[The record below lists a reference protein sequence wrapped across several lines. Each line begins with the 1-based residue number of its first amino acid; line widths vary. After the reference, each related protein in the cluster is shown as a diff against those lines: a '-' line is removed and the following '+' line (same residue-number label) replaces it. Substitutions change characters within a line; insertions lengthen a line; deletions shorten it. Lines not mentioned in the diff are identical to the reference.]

1 MSRRCWRPWPC
12 DRTANVYAA
21 QRSVALTLA
30 NIFLVFDHYLTFWA
44 VPSTFPPSHAAGRSQ
59 DRGMESYSNS
69 CKETHVYAKA
79 PFQRSASGRCTII
92 SVRGFRMK
100 YFRYAPSLKTI
111 RQYLFN
117 IMTSLFPFLLPA
129 IETWY
134 QALASMR
141 PRTSFTLPKD
151 CHTTVPVVA
160 VLLKDNGMWPTP
172 RNVHSNFFS

>member
-1 MSRRCWRPWPC
+1 MSRRCWRPC
-12 DRTANVYAA
+12 GRTANVYAA
-21 QRSVALTLA
+21 QRSVAPTLA

-100 YFRYAPSLKTI
+100 YFSYAPSLKTI

-117 IMTSLFPFLLPA
+117 IMNLPLPLPPSCHRNMVSSSCFNATPNVAHASQRLPYDSACRCRSLKRQWNVAHTSKCAF
-129 IETWY
+129 
-134 QALASMR
+134 
-141 PRTSFTLPKD
+141 
-151 CHTTVPVVA
+151 
-160 VLLKDNGMWPTP
+160 
-172 RNVHSNFFS
+172 